1 MYPIFPKQFLNFNN
15 NLYIVRRLLR
25 EEHAPIID
33 AWKEQLGA
41 DTVLRKDGILYF
53 LELVPDLEIINN

>member
-1 MYPIFPKQFLNFNN
+1 MFQKQFLNFNN
-15 NLYIVRRLLR
+15 NLYIVKRLIR

-33 AWKEQLGA
+33 AWKEQLRA
-41 DTVLRKDGILYF
+41 DVVLRKEGVLYF